1 MHGIMLLN
9 SIPAR
14 AYCYNYTT
22 IYIYIYIYILY
33 MYIVQ
38 VTVGSYECLFNM
50 LFFSQIIDPYNTDT
64 VEIAFMTSDY
74 DTPAY
79 LLAYG
84 YPIIVDSFTNSP
96 PSYSRLDI
104 PIECLV
110 AKKALKVKGEK
121 GKNKAHFKRRDI
133 FSKIF

>member
-1 MHGIMLLN
+1 
-9 SIPAR
+9 
-14 AYCYNYTT
+14 
-22 IYIYIYIYILY
+22 

-38 VTVGSYECLFNM
+38 VTVGSHECLFNM

-64 VEIAFMTSDY
+64 VEIAFLTSDY

-79 LLAYG
+79 LLAYE
-84 YPIIVDSFTNSP
+84 YPIIIDSFTNSS